1 MDEPLQTIYHWMFI
15 KFLACFIQNLKY
27 KFEGKVRLIETLG
40 LIIQV
45 LLTHQ
50 HERRSHLARY
60 IWHGSG
66 YH

>member
-1 MDEPLQTIYHWMFI
+1 MFI

-60 IWHGSG
+60 IWHGSD